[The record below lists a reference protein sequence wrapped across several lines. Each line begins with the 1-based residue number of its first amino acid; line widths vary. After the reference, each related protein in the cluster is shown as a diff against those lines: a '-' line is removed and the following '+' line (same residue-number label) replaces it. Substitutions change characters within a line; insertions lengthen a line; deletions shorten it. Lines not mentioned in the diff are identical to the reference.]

1 MTLLPTI
8 VAGIAWDPTIRGILA
23 VLTGVVVLGGG
34 VYLLL
39 ATNLAQR
46 LGFLVILAALFG
58 WLTIHGLVWWL
69 YPPGQ
74 GPIGRIPAW
83 EVEEINHGD
92 LSQALLSQAHDL
104 DPSGL
109 PSTEEINDATDA
121 EIVEINDQF
130 ADHLN
135 EWRLLAASDASRAEA
150 QSTAD
155 ATLTEGVIPGLEE
168 TTSYVHLY
176 TFETGGKPERKSDGV
191 WDRVTNRITNTLRI
205 TSPPHYAIVQIQPA
219 IPQEEVVGQAPPP
232 PEADP
237 NAEVISIVMVRDL
250 GQRRLVPALITLG
263 SGLMFG
269 LLCAML
275 HARDRLVAEH
285 RSAPLPAPTGGG
297 S

>member
-1 MTLLPTI
+1 MTLLPTV
-8 VAGIAWDPTIRGILA
+8 VAGIAWDPQIRGILA
-23 VLTGVVVLGGG
+23 VLTGIIVLGGG

-39 ATNLAQR
+39 ATNLATR
-46 LGFLVILAALFG
+46 LGFLVILTALFG
-58 WLTIHGLVWWL
+58 WMTIHGMVWWL

-74 GPIGRIPAW
+74 GPIGRIPSW

-92 LSQALLSQAHDL
+92 LSQALLGDAQDL
-104 DPSGL
+104 DTSGL
-109 PSTEEINDATDA
+109 PSTEDLNDATDA
-121 EIVEINDQF
+121 QIADVNDQF
-130 ADHLN
+130 ADQLN
-135 EWRLLAASDASRAEA
+135 EWELLAASDASRAEA

-155 ATLTEGVIPGLEE
+155 ATLAEGVIPGLEE
-168 TTSYVHLY
+168 SSSYVHLY
-176 TFETGGKPERKSDGV
+176 AFETGGKPERQSDGI
-191 WDRVTNRITNTLRI
+191 WDRVTNRVTNTLRI

-219 IPQEEVVGQAPPP
+219 IPQEQVVGQAPPP

-275 HARDRLVAEH
+275 HARDRVVAEH

-297 S
+297 G

>member
-1 MTLLPTI
+1 
-8 VAGIAWDPTIRGILA
+8 
-23 VLTGVVVLGGG
+23 G

-46 LGFLVILAALFG
+46 LGFLVILTALFG
-58 WLTIHGLVWWL
+58 WMTIHGLVWWL

-74 GPIGRIPAW
+74 GPIGDIPAW
-83 EVEEINHGD
+83 EVEEINHD
-92 LSQALLSQAHDL
+92 LSQALLDEAHDL
-104 DPSGL
+104 DPSEL
-109 PSTEEINDATDA
+109 PPVEEINDATDA
-121 EIVEINDQF
+121 QIADINEQF
-130 ADHLN
+130 ADQLN
-135 EWRLLAASDASRAEA
+135 EWELLAASDASRAEA

-155 ATLTEGVIPGLEE
+155 ATLAEGPIPGLEE
-168 TTSYVHLY
+168 TTSYVHLLV
-176 TFETGGKPERKSDGV
+176 FETGGKPERESDGV
-191 WDRVTNRITNTLRI
+191 WDRVTNKVGNTLRV

-219 IPQEEVVGQAPPP
+219 IPQEEVVGEAAPT

-237 NAEVISIVMVRDL
+237 DAEVISIVMVRDL

-275 HARDRLVAEH
+275 HARDRVVAAH

-297 S
+297 G